1 MVRLIFICLLI
12 VTTHAKSRVESN
24 EFRLGKKA
32 QQIELDPN
40 VFLSKKM
47 KRKIQPY
54 LLPAN
59 HPAKAI
65 LDAIF
70 AYNNVLQDEFSFS
83 NAGFVTKM
91 ITHASLIYVAV
102 HPALPDYIFKVYLN
116 NQTLLKGE
124 KLGWKRLVDRCEG
137 AANVRKLI
145 REKKLKHITVPD
157 KWLYIIPTNSLT
169 NQPILLIETNMNLVS
184 NDVSNAAW
192 KQASKEVID
201 ELYCILS
208 HGYASSYI
216 GPNIPYTVNGTFACI
231 DTEYPKR
238 KIKYDYVRNFLSDDM
253 RAYWNSLIKKK

>member
-1 MVRLIFICLLI
+1 MFRFILICLLI
-12 VTTHAKSRVESN
+12 STTYAKSRVESS
-24 EFRLGKKA
+24 EFRLEKKA
-32 QQIELDPN
+32 QQTELDQN
-40 VFLSKKM
+40 VFFPNKM
-47 KRKIQPY
+47 KKKIQPY

-83 NAGFVTKM
+83 NAGFITKM
-91 ITHASLIYVAV
+91 ITHGSLIHVAV
-102 HPALPDYIFKVYLN
+102 HPALPDYIFKIYLN
-116 NQTLLKGE
+116 SQTLPKGE
-124 KLGWKRLVDRCEG
+124 KAGWKRLVDRCEG
-137 AANVRKLI
+137 AKNVRKLI
-145 REKKLKHITVPD
+145 QEKKLKHITVPD
-157 KWLYIIPTNSLT
+157 KWLYIIPTNSFT
-169 NQPILLIETNMNLVS
+169 NQPILLIETNMNLAS

-192 KQASKEVID
+192 KKASKDVID

-216 GPNIPYTVNGTFACI
+216 GPNIPYTLNGTFACI

-253 RAYWNSLIKKK
+253 RAYWNSLIKTK